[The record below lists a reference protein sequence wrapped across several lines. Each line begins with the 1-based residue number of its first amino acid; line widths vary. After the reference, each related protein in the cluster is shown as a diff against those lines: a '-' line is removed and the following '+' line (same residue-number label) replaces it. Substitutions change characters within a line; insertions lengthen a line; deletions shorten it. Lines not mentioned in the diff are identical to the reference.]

1 MYFYLIKHLGLSW
14 LAQRLWFKVENKL
27 GLLEKR
33 MPKQSWAS
41 LLPASLSRSAELWR
55 RKTPALPIALIPRE
69 ELAPWCES
77 YAIETGHS
85 PVAEA
90 RGLAH
95 GKIRIFNNRFFDL
108 GYPLNWNRNVLSG
121 RRLESTAHW
130 SKISDAGNDDIKGV
144 WEASRFSWVFPLVRA
159 WIIEGSDFYPEI
171 FWKLFEDWMEKN
183 PPNQG
188 PQWMCGQE
196 AAMRLIAVA
205 YALQAFRDHPSVTDK
220 RIVLTTQL
228 AEATAKRIN
237 GHISYA
243 ISQSNN
249 HGISEAVG
257 LFTAGVLWPNCT
269 HASEWRAKGI
279 ETLLPQIQSLVSA
292 DGGFS
297 QHSTNYHRLFL
308 HLMIWM
314 EVVLRA
320 EEQTFPEVTLKKIR
334 AATRFLANML
344 DDEGNVPR
352 YGADDGACL
361 FPLTGSAHDDF
372 RPVVNTAQI
381 LFLGSRLQAG
391 PWDEE
396 ALLLCGPIS
405 TTTVDCTIRDFID
418 KPASGVSILRNQLG
432 SLFFRNPTQFKHR
445 PSHADQLHVS
455 IKWGNEWVAED
466 VGTFSYNS
474 RFPGADGANA
484 NQHNLVTINSGDP
497 MRRFSRFLWL
507 PWTQCQRVL
516 KPDLIRAGH
525 SGFPNYICER
535 TVQRLPQGFI
545 IIDKIKGKVP
555 AGISLRWQGRSKL
568 ALEQLSIICSAES
581 KEDWQS
587 ANEKTGE
594 GWYSYSYGVREPSW
608 VRTITTHTSSVIFVT
623 AIGCSIKL
631 EKNEL
636 WVDGKKLYKDAK

>member
-1 MYFYLIKHLGLSW
+1 
-14 LAQRLWFKVENKL
+14 LAQRVWFKVENKL

-33 MPKQSWAS
+33 MPKQSWVS
-41 LLPASLSRSAELWR
+41 LLPASVAQSAEVWR
-55 RKTPALPIALIPRE
+55 NKTPSLPIALISRE

-77 YAIETGHS
+77 YAVANGHS

-90 RGLAH
+90 RGLAQ
-95 GKIRIFNNRFFDL
+95 GKIRIFNHRFFDL
-108 GYPLNWNRNVLSG
+108 GFPLNWNRSVLSG
-121 RRLESTAHW
+121 RRLDSTAHW
-130 SKISDAGNDDIKGV
+130 SKITDAGSDDIKGV

-159 WIIEGSDFYPEI
+159 WIIEGSDFYPET

-205 YALQAFRDHPSVTDK
+205 YALQAFRDHPTTTDK

-228 AEATAKRIN
+228 AEATANRIN

-257 LFTAGVLWPNCT
+257 LFTAGVLWPNC
-269 HASEWRAKGI
+269 AQSSEWRAKGV
-279 ETLLPQIQSLVSA
+279 ETLLPQIQSLVNT

-314 EVVLRA
+314 EVVLRS

-334 AATRFLANML
+334 AATQFLADML
-344 DDEGNVPR
+344 DAEGNVPR

-361 FPLTGSAHDDF
+361 FPLTGSSHDDF
-372 RPVVNTAQI
+372 RAVVNTAQI
-381 LFLGSRLQAG
+381 LFLGSRLESG

-405 TTTVDCTIRDFID
+405 TTKVDCATRDFID

-432 SLFFRNPTQFKHR
+432 SLFFRNPTQFRHR

-455 IKWGNEWVAED
+455 IKWGNEWVAD
-466 VGTFSYNS
+466 DMGTFSYNS
-474 RFPGADGANA
+474 RLPGADGSNA
-484 NQHNLVTINSGDP
+484 NQHNVVTVNNGNP

-507 PWTQCQRVL
+507 PWTPCQRVV
-516 KPDLIRAGH
+516 KPDLICAGH
-525 SGFPNYICER
+525 NGFLNYFCER
-535 TVQRLPQGFI
+535 TVQKLPQGFV

-555 AGISLRWQGRSKL
+555 ADISLRWQGRSKL

-594 GWYSYSYGVREPSW
+594 GWYSHSYGVREPSW
-608 VRTITTHTSSVIFVT
+608 MRTIATRASSAIFVT
-623 AIGCSIKL
+623 AIVCSVKL

-636 WVDGKKLYKDAK
+636 WVDGKKYKI

>member
-1 MYFYLIKHLGLSW
+1 MYFSLIKNLGPSW

-41 LLPASLSRSAELWR
+41 LQPTSLTRSAELWR
-55 RKTPALPIALIPRE
+55 SKTPLLPIALISRE
-69 ELAPWCES
+69 ELAPWCEN
-77 YAIETGHS
+77 YAIAHGYS

-90 RGLAH
+90 RGLAQ

-108 GYPLNWNRNVLSG
+108 GSPLNWNRNVLSG

-130 SKISDAGNDDIKGV
+130 SKITDAGSDDIKGV

-159 WIIEGSDFYPEI
+159 WIIEGSDSYPET
-171 FWKLFEDWMEKN
+171 FWKLLEDWMEKN

-196 AAMRLIAVA
+196 AAMRLMAVA
-205 YALQAFRDHPSVTDK
+205 YALQAFRNHSATTDK

-228 AEATAKRIN
+228 AEATANRIS
-237 GHISYA
+237 GHLSYA
-243 ISQSNN
+243 ISQANN

-257 LFTAGVLWPNCT
+257 LFTAGVLWPNCPQS
-269 HASEWRAKGI
+269 SEWRAKGI
-279 ETLLPQIQSLVSA
+279 ETLLPQIQSLVNA

-308 HLMIWM
+308 HLMIWA
-314 EVVLRA
+314 EVVLRS
-320 EEQTFPEVTLKKIR
+320 EKQTFPEVTLKKIR
-334 AATRFLANML
+334 AATKFLSDLL

-361 FPLTGSAHDDF
+361 FPLTGSSHDDF
-372 RPVVNTAQI
+372 RPVINTAQI
-381 LFLGSRLQAG
+381 LFLGSRLSTG

-405 TTTVDCTIRDFID
+405 TTSVDCSNKDFVD
-418 KPASGVSILRNQLG
+418 KPISGVSIFRNQLG
-432 SLFFRNPTQFKHR
+432 SLFFRNPTQFRHR

-455 IKWGNEWVAED
+455 LKWGNEWVAED
-466 VGTFSYNS
+466 MGTFSYNS
-474 RFPGADGANA
+474 KLAGADGSIA
-484 NQHNLVTINSGDP
+484 NQHNVVTINNQNP

-507 PWTQCQRVL
+507 PWTKCRRLV
-516 KPDLIRAGH
+516 KPNQISAVHTGY
-525 SGFPNYICER
+525 PNYSCER
-535 TVQRLPQGFI
+535 TIQKLPQGFI
-545 IIDKIKGKVP
+545 IIDKIKGKTN
-555 AGISLRWQGRSKL
+555 AEISLRWNGRSKL

-581 KEDWQS
+581 KEDWQTG
-587 ANEKTGE
+587 NEKTGE
-594 GWYSYSYGVREPSW
+594 GWYSSSYGVREPAW
-608 VRTITTHTSSVIFVT
+608 VRTITTSASSTVFVT

-636 WVDGKKLYKDAK
+636 WVDGKKQII

>member
-1 MYFYLIKHLGLSW
+1 MYFSLIKNLGPSW

-41 LLPASLSRSAELWR
+41 LQPTSLTRSAELWR
-55 RKTPALPIALIPRE
+55 SKTPLLPIALISRE
-69 ELAPWCES
+69 ELAPWCEN
-77 YAIETGHS
+77 YAIAHGYS

-90 RGLAH
+90 RGLAQ

-108 GYPLNWNRNVLSG
+108 GFPLNWNRNVLSG

-130 SKISDAGNDDIKGV
+130 SKITDAGSDDIKGV

-159 WIIEGSDFYPEI
+159 WIIEGSDSYPET
-171 FWKLFEDWMEKN
+171 FWKLLEDWMEKN

-196 AAMRLIAVA
+196 AAMRLMAVA
-205 YALQAFRDHPSVTDK
+205 YALQAFRNHSATTDK

-228 AEATAKRIN
+228 AEATANRIS
-237 GHISYA
+237 GHLSYA
-243 ISQSNN
+243 ISQANN

-257 LFTAGVLWPNCT
+257 LFTAGVLWPNCPQS
-269 HASEWRAKGI
+269 SEWRAKGI
-279 ETLLPQIQSLVSA
+279 ETLLPQIQSLVNA

-308 HLMIWM
+308 HLMIWA
-314 EVVLRA
+314 EVVLRS
-320 EEQTFPEVTLKKIR
+320 EKQTFPEVTLKKIR
-334 AATRFLANML
+334 AATKFLSDLL

-361 FPLTGSAHDDF
+361 FPLTGSSHDDF
-372 RPVVNTAQI
+372 RPVINTAQI
-381 LFLGSRLQAG
+381 LFLGSRLSTG

-405 TTTVDCTIRDFID
+405 TTSVDCSNKDFVD
-418 KPASGVSILRNQLG
+418 KPISGVSIFRNQLG
-432 SLFFRNPTQFKHR
+432 SLFFRNPTQFRHR

-455 IKWGNEWVAED
+455 LKWGNEWVAED
-466 VGTFSYNS
+466 MGTFSYNS
-474 RFPGADGANA
+474 KLAGADGSNA
-484 NQHNLVTINSGDP
+484 NQHNVVTINNQNP

-507 PWTQCQRVL
+507 PWTKCRRLV
-516 KPDLIRAGH
+516 KPNQISAVHTGY
-525 SGFPNYICER
+525 PNYSCER
-535 TVQRLPQGFI
+535 TIQKLPQGFI
-545 IIDKIKGKVP
+545 IIDKIKGKTN
-555 AGISLRWQGRSKL
+555 AEISLRWNGRSKL

-581 KEDWQS
+581 KEDWQTG
-587 ANEKTGE
+587 NEKTGE
-594 GWYSYSYGVREPSW
+594 GWYSSSYGVREPAW
-608 VRTITTHTSSVIFVT
+608 VRTITTSASSTVFVT

-631 EKNEL
+631 EQNEL
-636 WVDGKKLYKDAK
+636 WVDGKKQII

>member
-1 MYFYLIKHLGLSW
+1 MYFSLIKHLGPAW

-33 MPKQSWAS
+33 MPRQTWAS
-41 LLPASLSRSAELWR
+41 LQPASLPRSAELWR
-55 RKTPALPIALIPRE
+55 RKTPALPIALISRE

-130 SKISDAGNDDIKGV
+130 SRISDAGTDDIKGI

-159 WIIEGSDFYPEI
+159 WIIEGSDFYPET

-205 YALQAFRDHPSVTDK
+205 YALQAFRDHPTTTDK

-228 AEATAKRIN
+228 AEATANRIN

-257 LFTAGVLWPNCT
+257 LFTAGVLWPNCAQ
-269 HASEWRAKGI
+269 ASEWRAKGI
-279 ETLLPQIQSLVSA
+279 ETLLPQIQSLVNT

-314 EVVLRA
+314 EVVLRS
-320 EEQTFPEVTLKKIR
+320 EEQTFPEVTLKKLR
-334 AATRFLANML
+334 AATRFLADML
-344 DDEGNVPR
+344 DSEGNVPR

-361 FPLTGSAHDDF
+361 FPLTGSSHDDF
-372 RPVVNTAQI
+372 RPVINTAQI
-381 LFLGSRLQAG
+381 LFLGSRLSTG

-405 TTTVDCTIRDFID
+405 TTTVDCTTRDFID

-432 SLFFRNPTQFKHR
+432 SLFFRSPPQFKHR

-455 IKWGNEWVAED
+455 IKWGNEWVAD
-466 VGTFSYNS
+466 DMGTFSYNS
-474 RFPGADGANA
+474 RLAGADGSNA
-484 NQHNLVTINSGDP
+484 NQHNVVTVNNGNP

-507 PWTQCQRVL
+507 PWTHCQRVV
-516 KPDLIRAGH
+516 KSDLIRASHTGY
-525 SGFPNYICER
+525 PNYSCER
-535 TVQRLPQGFI
+535 SVQKLPHGFI
-545 IIDKIKGKVP
+545 IIDKIKGKTS
-555 AGISLRWQGRSKL
+555 ADISLRWQGRSKL

-608 VRTITTHTSSVIFVT
+608 VRTITTRAMSVIFVT
-623 AIGCSIKL
+623 AIGCSVKL

-636 WVDGKKLYKDAK
+636 WVDGKKYKI